1 MSNGLCDPTN
11 LPRVMHPMVIYCCD
25 DVTLC
30 FPEPFPDTLQIP
42 VASGIADNASTRL
55 ATRSLLTAY
64 SRRVDCWA
72 FDEYLV
78 LVWAKIRNLILAR
91 LAAIEGNKDP
101 LQ

>member
-1 MSNGLCDPTN
+1 
-11 LPRVMHPMVIYCCD
+11 MHPMVIYCCD

-30 FPEPFPDTLQIP
+30 FPDALQIP
-42 VASGIADNASTRL
+42 VAFGIADNASTRL

-78 LVWAKIRNLILAR
+78 LVWAKIRNQILAR
-91 LAAIEGNKDP
+91 LASMEGNKDAVH
-101 LQ
+101 